1 MTHHTGQEEN
11 EGRAQHAAPDGNSE
25 ILRTTIAA
33 NLRVLRKFSE
43 DAPQRHAGCRDS
55 ISFRIL
61 FDNLS
66 SELCVLCVLYGGIL
80 RAFGCGSAALDP
92 L

>member
-1 MTHHTGQEEN
+1 MTHHKGQEEN
-11 EGRAQHAAPDGNSE
+11 EGRAQHASPDGNSE

-66 SELCVLCVLYGGIL
+66 SELCVLYGGTL